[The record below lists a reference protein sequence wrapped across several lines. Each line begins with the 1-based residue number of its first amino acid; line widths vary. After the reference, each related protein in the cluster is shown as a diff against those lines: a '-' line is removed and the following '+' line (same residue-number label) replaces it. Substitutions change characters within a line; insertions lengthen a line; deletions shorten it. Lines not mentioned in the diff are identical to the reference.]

1 MNLIVYDD
9 SNGVEETYELAS
21 FGARLGARLID
32 VLIIIIPNSI
42 IPIVP
47 AWLYWSLM
55 QSGKSQATVGQ
66 NALGIKVIGTR
77 GQKVTFGMAT
87 GRFFGNFLNIL
98 TFFIG
103 FLMFFM
109 NNKRQCLHDMIS
121 GCIVVKQI
129 PIATNEI
136 TEHLI
141 GYDE

>member
-1 MNLIVYDD
+1 
-9 SNGVEETYELAS
+9 
-21 FGARLGARLID
+21 
-32 VLIIIIPNSI
+32 
-42 IPIVP
+42 
-47 AWLYWSLM
+47 
-55 QSGKSQATVGQ
+55 
-66 NALGIKVIGTR
+66 LGIKVIGIR

-129 PIATNEI
+129 PIARNEI
-136 TEHLI
+136 VEHLI
-141 GYDE
+141 EDNE